1 MSAKVWDKRRA
12 KQRQGIA
19 MKWCVK
25 HPDQPYSFRTG
36 NGWDV
41 TMTVSFNHRDL
52 IEEDEYFDDDVW
64 DED

>member
-12 KQRQGIA
+12 KQRQEIA
-19 MKWCVK
+19 MKWCTK
-25 HPDQPYSFRTG
+25 HPDEPYAFRTG

-41 TMTVSFNHRDL
+41 TMTVSFKPSNL

-64 DED
+64 EAD